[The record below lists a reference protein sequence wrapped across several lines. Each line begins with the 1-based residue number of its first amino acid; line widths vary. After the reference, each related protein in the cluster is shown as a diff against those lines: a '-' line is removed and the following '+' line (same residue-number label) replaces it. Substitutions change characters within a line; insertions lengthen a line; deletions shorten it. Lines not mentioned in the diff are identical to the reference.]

1 MKLRPRIRVFKKIRL
16 APGQWQFV
24 FLISKGKGWK

>member
-1 MKLRPRIRVFKKIRL
+1 MKLRARIRVSEKIRL

-24 FLISKGKGWK
+24 SLISKGKGWK